1 MKKIRK
7 GDNIIVIA
15 GKDKGKKGIVLN
27 YFGMDKLIIEGVN
40 LVKKHQKP
48 NPNKAIEGGIIE
60 KSMPIDSSNIALYN
74 PSTGKGERVGFK
86 LLADGRKVRYF
97 KISNEV
103 IDQ

>member
-1 MKKIRK
+1 
-7 GDNIIVIA
+7 
-15 GKDKGKKGIVLN
+15 
-27 YFGMDKLIIEGVN
+27 MDKLIIEGVN